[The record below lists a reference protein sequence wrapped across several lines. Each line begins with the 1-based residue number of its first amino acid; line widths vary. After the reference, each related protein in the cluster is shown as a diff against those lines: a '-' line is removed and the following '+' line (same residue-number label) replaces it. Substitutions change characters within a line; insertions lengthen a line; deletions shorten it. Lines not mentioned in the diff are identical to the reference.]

1 MTKSDEDVWGIDAAD
16 QGPPRR
22 RIPWVLWVSAGV
34 VLAAAAIAYGHNQGR
49 ARNALRFETATVD
62 RGRVV
67 SRVTASGTLSAIVT
81 VQVGSQVSGR
91 LQRIFVDYNS
101 TVHKDQ
107 LVAQLDPALFEAA
120 YEQAK
125 ANHVAALGNL
135 AKAEAQ
141 ARDADRQLE
150 RSQSLFAG
158 KLIARADFDT
168 AQANADAAHA
178 TVAASKGSVEQAQ
191 AALHQAQINLAYTR
205 IYSPTDGVVISRN
218 VDVGQTV
225 AASLQAPTLFVIAED
240 LRKMQVDT
248 SVAEADIGRLKD
260 GMPASFTVDAYPGE
274 TFRGTVRQIRN
285 APQTVQNVV
294 TYDAVIDVDNGALKL
309 KPGMTA
315 NVTFV
320 AAERPDVLRLPN
332 AALRFRP
339 SAEVLALAGVAPERV
354 SGGGGRRDGG
364 PRVGDGGGRTATGTP
379 GSRRVFILAEGKP
392 RAVTV
397 KTGISD
403 GSLTEI
409 VEGPLHEGDRVVLDV
424 AAASVTAAGQGQPPG
439 GSTRRVL

>member
-1 MTKSDEDVWGIDAAD
+1 MANTDEAVPAVDAEEAS
-16 QGPPRR
+16 PPRR
-22 RIPWVLWVSAGV
+22 RAPWVVWISAGV
-34 VLAAAAIAYGHNQGR
+34 VLAAAGLAYGHSR
-49 ARNALRFETATVD
+49 ARAKNAVRFETAAVD

-101 TVHKDQ
+101 TVRKDQ
-107 LVAQLDPALFEAA
+107 LIAQLDPALFEAA

-141 ARDADRQLE
+141 ARDADLQAR
-150 RSQSLFAG
+150 RSQSLLAD
-158 KLIARADFDT
+158 KLVAQADFDT
-168 AQANADAAHA
+168 AQANADAARA
-178 TVAASKGSVEQAQ
+178 TVDAAKGALEQAK
-191 AALHQAQINLAYTR
+191 AALHQAQVNLAYTR
-205 IYSPTDGVVISRN
+205 IDSPTDGVVISRN

-248 SVAEADIGRLKD
+248 SVAEADIGRLRD

-294 TYDAVIDVDNGALKL
+294 TYD
-309 KPGMTA
+309 
-315 NVTFV
+315 VTFV
-320 AAERPDVLRLPN
+320 AAERRDVLRLPN

-339 SAEVLALAGVAPERV
+339 GADVLALAGLGTDKP
-354 SGGGGRRDGG
+354 SGGTRRDGG
-364 PRVGDGGGRTATGTP
+364 LGAAGGGGGAAMGRP
-379 GSRRVFILAEGKP
+379 GSRRVFVLVQGRP
-392 RAVTV
+392 HAVLV

-403 GSLTEI
+403 GSLTE
-409 VEGPLHEGDRVVLDV
+409 VVDGPLHEGDQVVLD
-424 AAASVTAAGQGQPPG
+424 ASAAGRMQAPVGPP
-439 GSTRRVL
+439 RRFL

>member
-1 MTKSDEDVWGIDAAD
+1 MANTDEAVPAVDAEEAS
-16 QGPPRR
+16 PPRR
-22 RIPWVLWVSAGV
+22 RAPWVVWISAGV
-34 VLAAAAIAYGHNQGR
+34 VLAAAGLAYGHSR
-49 ARNALRFETATVD
+49 ARAKNAVRFETAAVD

-101 TVHKDQ
+101 TVRKDQ
-107 LVAQLDPALFEAA
+107 LIAQLDPALFEAA

-141 ARDADRQLE
+141 ARDADLQAR
-150 RSQSLFAG
+150 RSQSLLAD
-158 KLIARADFDT
+158 KLVAQADFDT
-168 AQANADAAHA
+168 AQANADAARA
-178 TVAASKGSVEQAQ
+178 TVDAAKGALEQAK
-191 AALHQAQINLAYTR
+191 AALHQAQVNLAYTR
-205 IYSPTDGVVISRN
+205 IDSPTDGVVISRN

-248 SVAEADIGRLKD
+248 SVAEADIGRLRD

-320 AAERPDVLRLPN
+320 AAERRDVLRLPN

-339 SAEVLALAGVAPERV
+339 GADVLALAGLGTDKP
-354 SGGGGRRDGG
+354 SGGTRRDGG
-364 PRVGDGGGRTATGTP
+364 LGAAGGGGGAAMGRP
-379 GSRRVFILAEGKP
+379 GSRRVFVLVQGRP
-392 RAVTV
+392 HAVLV

-403 GSLTEI
+403 GSLTE
-409 VEGPLHEGDRVVLDV
+409 VVDGPLHEGDQVVLD
-424 AAASVTAAGQGQPPG
+424 ASAAGRMQAPVGPP
-439 GSTRRVL
+439 RRFL